1 MQSLHPSPSGAVP
14 ASMPVYRPHVLR
26 EDASHH
32 VLAWSSA
39 PSSEDL
45 AFAAR
50 LVCEVRGR
58 HTLLNAAD
66 CGGHEGLLE
75 ALEAALE
82 NARAG
87 THLYLSGTEQQ
98 VWQLY
103 NTACAHGMHP
113 QEISV
118 QRSAES
124 LSPVYCVHCSTYQE
138 TGDTGLTTCVH
149 CGVHLVI
156 RDHFSRL
163 LGAYMG
169 VVADADRP
177 FGKALR

>member
-1 MQSLHPSPSGAVP
+1 MQSLHPSPSGP
-14 ASMPVYRPHVLR
+14 APVSMPVYRPHVLR

-32 VLAWSSA
+32 VLAWTSA
-39 PSSEDL
+39 PSPEDL

-50 LVCEVRGR
+50 LAGEAGGA
-58 HTLLNAAD
+58 HTLLSAAD
-66 CGGHEGLLE
+66 SGGCDGLLE
-75 ALEAALE
+75 ALEAVL
-82 NARAG
+82 ARAHAG
-87 THLYLSGTEQQ
+87 THLYLSGTERQ
-98 VWQLY
+98 VWHLY
-103 NTACAHGMHP
+103 NAACALGMRP

-118 QRSAES
+118 QRSAAS

-138 TGDTGLTTCVH
+138 TGDTGLTSCVH

-169 VVADADRP
+169 VVADAEQP